1 VYLGYEGEYH
11 VVSLV
16 KPTERSHSIDV
27 AFEQKG
33 AVPITSFQAHDDRM
47 YGIDWDRRSRH
58 EIVTCS
64 LGKDRPTP
72 LHPAQPD

>member
-1 VYLGYEGEYH
+1 MSCTLTDI
-11 VVSLV
+11 
-16 KPTERSHSIDV
+16 PERSHWTALSL
-27 AFEQKG
+27 FQKG

-64 LGKDRPTP
+64 LGEDTVDASRSIVLKTQSR
-72 LHPAQPD
+72 